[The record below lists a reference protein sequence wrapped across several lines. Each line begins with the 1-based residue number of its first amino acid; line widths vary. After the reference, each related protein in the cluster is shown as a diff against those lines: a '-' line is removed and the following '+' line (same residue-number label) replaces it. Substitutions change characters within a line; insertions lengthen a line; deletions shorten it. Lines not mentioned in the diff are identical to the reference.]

1 MSSEEEDE
9 EMPEVSAT
17 SVCEEIHQRAEHGE
31 KGAEMCKGSC
41 QGEASGLQTEK
52 FGSKSG

>member
-31 KGAEMCKGSC
+31 KGAEMRKGSC